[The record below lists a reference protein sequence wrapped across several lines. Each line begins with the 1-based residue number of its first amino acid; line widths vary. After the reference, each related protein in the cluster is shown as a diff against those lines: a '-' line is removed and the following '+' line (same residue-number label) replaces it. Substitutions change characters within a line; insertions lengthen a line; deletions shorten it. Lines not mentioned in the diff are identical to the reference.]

1 MMGFSREFV
10 GIWLHVYVVVGSLM
24 VLEVMK
30 AQPLVPSMFIFGDSV
45 VDVGNNN
52 HIYTIVKANFP
63 PYGRDF
69 MTSHQ
74 PTGRF
79 CNGKLATDFTAE
91 NLGFTSYPQ
100 PYLSKKAKG
109 RNLLIG
115 ANFASA
121 ASGYYDGTAKLY
133 SAISLPQQLE
143 HYKDYIT
150 RVQEIA
156 SSNKS
161 SNVNVTSI
169 ISDGIYVVSAGSSD
183 FIQNYYINPL
193 LNKYQ
198 SPDDFSDHLI
208 LSYSSFI
215 QNLYSLGA
223 RRIGVTTLPPLGCL
237 PAAITVAGPHE
248 GGCSESLNNDAI
260 SFNNKLNTTSQ
271 ELKRSLNGLKLVVFD
286 IYQPLYDLATRP
298 SEFGFAE
305 ARRACCGTG
314 LLETSILCNPKSIG
328 TCNNA
333 TEYVFW
339 DGFHPTEAANKILS
353 DNLLVSGISLIS

>member
-1 MMGFSREFV
+1 MGEYSVRL
-10 GIWLHVYVVVGSLM
+10 WLYIYVVIACLM
-24 VLEVMK
+24 IFEVMVVIK
-30 AQPLVPSMFIFGDSV
+30 GQSLVPSMFIFGDSV

-69 MTSHQ
+69 MTTHQ

-100 PYLSKKAKG
+100 AYLSTNAKG

-121 ASGYYDGTAKLY
+121 ASGYYDGTSKLY

-143 HYKDYIT
+143 HYKDYISQI
-150 RVQEIA
+150 QEIA
-156 SSNKS
+156 ISN
-161 SNVNVTSI
+161 NANATSI

-193 LNKYQ
+193 FYKVQ
-198 SPDDFSDHLI
+198 TPDEFSDLLI
-208 LSYSSFI
+208 LSFSNFI
-215 QNLYSLGA
+215 QNLHSLGA

-237 PAAITVAGPHE
+237 PAAITVAGPDE
-248 GGCSESLNNDAI
+248 GGGGCSESLNNVAI

-271 ELKRSLNGLKLVVFD
+271 NLKSSLYGLNLVVFD
-286 IYQPLYDLATRP
+286 IYQPLFDLATRP
-298 SEFGFAE
+298 SQFGFAE

-314 LLETSILCNPKSIG
+314 LVETSILCNPKSVG

-333 TEYVFW
+333 SEYVFW
-339 DGFHPTEAANKILS
+339 DGFHPTEAANKFLS
-353 DNLLVSGISLIS
+353 DNLLLSGISLIS